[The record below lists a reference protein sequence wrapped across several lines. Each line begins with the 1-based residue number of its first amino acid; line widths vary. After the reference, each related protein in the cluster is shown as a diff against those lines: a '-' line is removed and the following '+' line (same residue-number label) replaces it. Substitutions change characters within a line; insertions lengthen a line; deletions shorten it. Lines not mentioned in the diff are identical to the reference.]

1 MKNTLVVE
9 NGIVK
14 HNNEIWF
21 YLGEGVESGQQII
34 FKHDRFHLRDA
45 GYAASPVTRVTWY
58 GASAYARHYG
68 KRLLT
73 ESEWEY
79 VVSKHMIPSKQPSEN
94 KADNPQINNYKT
106 STGSQNHTHMMD
118 MDATF
123 DADKGQSKTPSP
135 KELGE
140 NFKEWVIRND
150 TGQESIYED
159 KSKENIFYPSLVV
172 ATSQYPGQQF
182 KNFRYPW
189 EAFADV
195 GFRCAISIGNE
206 N

>member
-1 MKNTLVVE
+1 MVE

-14 HNNEIWF
+14 NNNDIWF
-21 YLGEGVESGQQII
+21 YLGERADSDEQII
-34 FKHDRFHLRDA
+34 FKHSRFHLRDTK
-45 GYAASPVTRVTWY
+45 YAAYPVVRVTWY

-79 VVSKHMIPSKQPSEN
+79 VISKHMMPGKKPPGKKDDKPQLNNSKASIGNQMN
-94 KADNPQINNYKT
+94 
-106 STGSQNHTHMMD
+106 THMMD

-123 DADKGQSKTPSP
+123 ENHGSQIKPSTP

-140 NFKEWVIRND
+140 KFREWVIQND
-150 TGQESIYED
+150 TSKQSLYETGF
-159 KSKENIFYPSLVV
+159 KENLFYPSLVV
-172 ATSQYPGQQF
+172 GKSHYPDQEF

-189 EAFADV
+189 EAFEDV
-195 GFRCAISIGNE
+195 GFRSAMSLGNE
-206 N
+206 H